1 MNPLRKRRARKRLR
15 ERAKELVGIRDA
27 AIKKRDG
34 ALWQVAES
42 LERVREAMRID
53 VGSETGVLRVAQNAI
68 WEVRQDLHWPQMLKR
83 CEVGLSFAES
93 GTSAT
98 MAEEAVLGLQRMA
111 DAAAERCAGQ
121 LGTLTAVRSA
131 RACADGLAEA
141 LAELSSED
149 VDRMIMC
156 APALAEA
163 VFRQKRQIASDAQFA
178 EEILGASLQGRRR
191 QLELVAE
198 LPHRRRL
205 GHRAKSLLDLA
216 LSGGDGRGVS
226 DLHMRH
232 ESVGAA
238 ATAIHKDQFG
248 RWEGTVGR
256 RARRTLED

>member
-1 MNPLRKRRARKRLR
+1 MNPLKKRRALKRLR
-15 ERAKELVGIRDA
+15 QRAKELEGIRDT
-27 AIKKRDG
+27 AIKKRDV
-34 ALWQVAES
+34 ALREASES
-42 LERVREAMRID
+42 LERIREAMRID
-53 VGSETGVLRVAQNAI
+53 VGSETGVLRVAQNII
-68 WEVRQDLHWPQMLKR
+68 WEIRQDLHWPQMLKR
-83 CEVGLSFAES
+83 CEIGLSFAQS

-98 MAEEAVLGLQRMA
+98 MAEEAVLGLQQLA
-111 DAAAERCAGQ
+111 DGAAARCAGQ
-121 LGTLTAVRSA
+121 MGILTAVRNA
-131 RACADGLAEA
+131 RACADGLADV
-141 LAELSSED
+141 LVELPSDD

-163 VFRQKRQIASDAQFA
+163 VFRQKRQIASDAQYA

-191 QLELVAE
+191 QLGLVAQ

-226 DLHMRH
+226 ELHMRH

-248 RWEGTVGR
+248 RWAGTVGR
-256 RARRTLED
+256 RARRTLGD

>member
-1 MNPLRKRRARKRLR
+1 MNPLKKRRARKRLR
-15 ERAKELVGIRDA
+15 ERAKELAGIRDA

-34 ALWQVAES
+34 ALWQAAES
-42 LERVREAMRID
+42 LERAREAMRIAI
-53 VGSETGVLRVAQNAI
+53 GSETGVLRLAQSAI
-68 WEVRQDLHWPQMLKR
+68 WEIRQDLHWPQMLKR

-98 MAEEAVLGLQRMA
+98 MAEEAVAELQRMA
-111 DAAAERCAGQ
+111 DIAVERCDAQ
-121 LGTLTAVRSA
+121 LAVLTAVRNA
-131 RACADGLAEA
+131 RACADGLTKA
-141 LAELSSED
+141 LADVSGAD

-163 VFRQKRQIASDAQFA
+163 VFRQKGQVVSDARLV
-178 EEILGASLQGRRR
+178 EEILTASLEERRR
-191 QLELVAE
+191 QIEMVAQ

-232 ESVGAA
+232 ASVGAA

-248 RWEGTVGR
+248 RTGMTGKR
-256 RARRTLED
+256 RIWWPFGG